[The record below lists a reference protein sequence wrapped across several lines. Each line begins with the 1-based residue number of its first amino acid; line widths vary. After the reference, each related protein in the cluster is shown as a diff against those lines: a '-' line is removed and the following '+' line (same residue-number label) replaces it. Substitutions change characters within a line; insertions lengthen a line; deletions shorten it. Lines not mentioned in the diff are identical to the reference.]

1 MNYKEWLNE
10 WLSTCVK
17 PMVKSRTFEK
27 YDEIVRLKIEPSLGD
42 CDLAELSPSM
52 LQRFTAELTE
62 KYASNT
68 VSGIIAVVRSSL
80 TRAQKTGVIEQE
92 FSNCIQRP
100 KSREKKVESFTAA
113 EQKKIESYIINN
125 RKIKL
130 YGIVLCLYTG
140 LRLGEL
146 LALEWADIDFLKSTI
161 TVTKNS
167 RDAWENGEYVKIIDT
182 PKTATS
188 RREIPLPRQLV
199 PYLRILKHQN
209 RRGFVISGK
218 DGKPVSL
225 RSYQK
230 ALQSTL
236 KILNIPHRGFHALRH
251 TFATRALECGMDVKT
266 LSEILGHKNSS
277 ITLNRY
283 AHSFEEHKTAMMN
296 RVGRLLK

>member
-27 YDEIVRLKIEPSLGD
+27 YDEIVRLKIEPSLGG
-42 CDLAELSPSM
+42 CDLSELSPST

-100 KSREKKVESFTAA
+100 KTREKKVESFTAA
-113 EQKKIESYIINN
+113 EQKKIENYIIKNH
-125 RKIKL
+125 KTKL
-130 YGIVLCLYTG
+130 YGVVLCLYTG

-146 LALEWADIDFLKSTI
+146 LALEWADIDFMRGTI

-167 RDAWENGEYVKIIDT
+167 RDAWENGEYKKVIDT

-188 RREIPLPRQLV
+188 RREIPLPKQLA

-209 RRGFVISGK
+209 KSSFVITGK
-218 DGKPVSL
+218 DGKTVSL

-230 ALQSTL
+230 ALQCVL
-236 KILNIPHRGFHALRH
+236 KTLNIPHRGFHALRH

-296 RVGRLLK
+296 KVGRLLK

>member
-130 YGIVLCLYTG
+130 YGIVLCL
-140 LRLGEL
+140 
-146 LALEWADIDFLKSTI
+146 LKSTI

-167 RDAWENGEYVKIIDT
+167 RDVWENGEYVKIIDT

-296 RVGRLLK
+296 LLQN

>member
-1 MNYKEWLNE
+1 MNYKDWLNE

-27 YDEIVRLKIEPSLGD
+27 YDEIVRLKIEPSLGN
-42 CDLAELSPSM
+42 CDLTELSPSM

-68 VSGIIAVVRSSL
+68 VSGVIAVVRSSL

-100 KSREKKVESFTAA
+100 KTREKKVESFTAA
-113 EQKKIESYIINN
+113 EQRKIENYIIKN
-125 RKIKL
+125 RKTKL
-130 YGIVLCLYTG
+130 YGVVLCLYTG

-146 LALEWADIDFLKSTI
+146 LALEWADVDFMRGTI
-161 TVTKNS
+161 TVTKNC
-167 RDAWENGEYVKIIDT
+167 RDSWENGRDVKVIDT

-188 RREIPLPRQLV
+188 RREIPLPKQLV

-209 RRGFVISGK
+209 RYGFVVTGK
-218 DGKPVSL
+218 DGKAVSL

-230 ALQSTL
+230 ALQRVLKTL
-236 KILNIPHRGFHALRH
+236 DIPHRGFHALRH

-296 RVGRLLK
+296 KVGKLLK

>member
-1 MNYKEWLNE
+1 MNYKDWLNE

-27 YDEIVRLKIEPSLGD
+27 YDEIVRLKIEPSLGN
-42 CDLAELSPSM
+42 CDLSELSPSM

-100 KSREKKVESFTAA
+100 KTHEKKVESFTAA
-113 EQKKIESYIINN
+113 EQKKIENYIIKN
-125 RKIKL
+125 RKTKL

-146 LALEWADIDFLKSTI
+146 LALEWADIDFLRGTI

-167 RDAWENGEYVKIIDT
+167 RDVWEDGEYKKVIDT

-209 RRGFVISGK
+209 RNGFVVTGK
-218 DGKPVSL
+218 DGKTVSL

-230 ALQSTL
+230 ALQCVL
-236 KILNIPHRGFHALRH
+236 KTLNIPHRGFHALRH

-296 RVGRLLK
+296 KVGRLLK

>member
-1 MNYKEWLNE
+1 MNYKDWLNE

-27 YDEIVRLKIEPSLGD
+27 YDEIVRLKIEPSLGN
-42 CDLAELSPSM
+42 CDLSELSPSM

-100 KSREKKVESFTAA
+100 KTREKKVESFTAA
-113 EQKKIESYIINN
+113 EQKKIENYIIKN
-125 RKIKL
+125 RKTKL

-146 LALEWADIDFLKSTI
+146 LALEWADVDFLRGTI

-167 RDAWENGEYVKIIDT
+167 RDVWEDGEYKKVIDT

-209 RRGFVISGK
+209 RNGFVVTGK
-218 DGKPVSL
+218 DGKTVSL

-230 ALQSTL
+230 ALQCVL
-236 KILNIPHRGFHALRH
+236 KTLNIPHRGFHALRH

-296 RVGRLLK
+296 KVGRLLK

>member
-1 MNYKEWLNE
+1 MNYKDWLNE

-27 YDEIVRLKIEPSLGD
+27 YDEIVRLKIEPSLGN
-42 CDLAELSPSM
+42 CDLSELSPSM

-100 KSREKKVESFTAA
+100 KTREKKVESFTAA
-113 EQKKIESYIINN
+113 EQKKIENYIIKN
-125 RKIKL
+125 RKTKL

-146 LALEWADIDFLKSTI
+146 LALEWADIDFLRGTI

-167 RDAWENGEYVKIIDT
+167 RDVWEDGEYKKVIDT

-209 RRGFVISGK
+209 RNGFVVTGK
-218 DGKPVSL
+218 DGKTVSL

-230 ALQSTL
+230 ALQCVL
-236 KILNIPHRGFHALRH
+236 KTLNIPHRGFHALRH

-296 RVGRLLK
+296 KVGRLLK

>member
-1 MNYKEWLNE
+1 MNYKDWLNE

-27 YDEIVRLKIEPSLGD
+27 YDEIVRLKIEPSLGN
-42 CDLAELSPSM
+42 CDLTELSPSM

-68 VSGIIAVVRSSL
+68 VSGVIAVVRSSL

-100 KSREKKVESFTAA
+100 KTREKKVESFTAA
-113 EQKKIESYIINN
+113 EQRKIENYIIKN
-125 RKIKL
+125 RKTKL
-130 YGIVLCLYTG
+130 YGVVLCLYTG

-146 LALEWADIDFLKSTI
+146 LALEWADVDFMRGTI
-161 TVTKNS
+161 TVTKNC
-167 RDAWENGEYVKIIDT
+167 RDSWENGRYVKVIDT

-188 RREIPLPRQLV
+188 RREIPLPKQLV

-209 RRGFVISGK
+209 RYGFVVTGK
-218 DGKPVSL
+218 DGKAVSL

-230 ALQSTL
+230 ALQCVLKTL
-236 KILNIPHRGFHALRH
+236 DIPHRGFHALRH

-296 RVGRLLK
+296 KVGKLLK